1 IQSVEYSDAPEE
13 LQAGIDT
20 LAAGNPQDALPL
32 LETALTAEGNRP
44 LIVQQALFH
53 LAYAQQRQG
62 MAEASASYAKLL
74 ADFPKG
80 RYLRQAA
87 ENLLELRLATNDVA
101 GAQGVIK
108 SLSEGAKGLDGID
121 ALTGLLEAR
130 LLEGQ
135 GKAAEADQRFSAVA
149 ALAGAPP

>member
-1 IQSVEYSDAPEE
+1 MIQVQPIHSLLAAALLSLPLSARAAAAQDEFDRLVLGNGSTEEGKVLEETWAGVSFQPEKGAKKVVAWDTIQSVEYSDAPEE

-74 ADFPKG
+74 A
-80 RYLRQAA
+80 
-87 ENLLELRLATNDVA
+87 
-101 GAQGVIK
+101 
-108 SLSEGAKGLDGID
+108 
-121 ALTGLLEAR
+121 
-130 LLEGQ
+130 
-135 GKAAEADQRFSAVA
+135 
-149 ALAGAPP
+149 